1 MAYISESA
9 AAAAAAAA
17 AVSDLPADSMFGP
30 LLKKEN
36 I

>member
-9 AAAAAAAA
+9 AAAAA
-17 AVSDLPADSMFGP
+17 VSDPPADSMFGP
-30 LLKKEN
+30 LLKIDN